1 MRRLFV
7 HSRMN
12 LDSRDLSILE
22 VLKSDGRASL
32 REIAART
39 SMSTPTVSLH
49 LSRMLKGGLIRGFA
63 ALLDPAAVHDVV
75 GLVKLRI
82 PAQKLEEVAKSIAK
96 MDEVTGVFITT
107 GRENLMVRVS
117 AEDVEDLQRFLGA
130 KIAKHIE
137 GGLASSD
144 IVTKVLKDVQGTRL
158 KKAAALNLRCDYCGQ
173 TVASSR
179 PYSIRAG
186 PAYYYFCCRTCR
198 RSYLEKHGQRVRQAS
213 ARARRTSLRL

>member
-1 MRRLFV
+1 V
-7 HSRMN
+7 D

-22 VLKSDGRASL
+22 VLRGDGRASL

-49 LSRMLKGGLIRGFA
+49 LSRMQKGGLIRGFVP
-63 ALLDPAAVHDVV
+63 LLDPAAAHEVV

-82 PAQKLEEVAKSIAK
+82 PAGRLEEVARSLAK

-117 AEDVEDLQRFLGA
+117 AEDVEGVQKLLSG

-144 IVTKVLKDVQGTRL
+144 IVTKVLKDVHSTRL
-158 KKAAALNLRCDYCGQ
+158 KKTAVLNLKCDYCGQ
-173 TVASSR
+173 RVTSSR
-179 PYSIRAG
+179 PYSVRAG

-198 RSYLEKHGQRVRQAS
+198 KSYLDKHGQRVRQAS
-213 ARARRTSLRL
+213 ARARRDSLRL